1 MIEINLVPDVKQEL
15 IHARMVRSAVIS
27 GAIIAIIAAAALVA
41 VLAIYVFGVQTVRS
55 AVADSA
61 IKSGSEKLANVS
73 DLSKILTI
81 QNQLTKMSA
90 LNDNKKIDSRV
101 FDLLQAI
108 IPPAPNEVQ
117 VSSLVVDATAGTIT
131 FEGQTPGYPSLE
143 AFKKT
148 IGAAN
153 VRFKDSTGTQTD
165 VVLASNLSIS
175 NVSYG
180 EDASG
185 AKVLRFTVSFTYAPE
200 LFSPASIDPTIILVN
215 GGNVTDSYIGIP
227 KSIFTDRA
235 TDTTGGSQ

>member
-15 IHARMVRSAVIS
+15 IRARMVRSAVIS
-27 GAIIAIIAAAALVA
+27 GAIIAIIAAAALVV
-41 VLAIYVFGVQTVRS
+41 VLAIYVFGVQTVRN
-55 AVADSA
+55 AVADAS
-61 IKSGSEKLANVS
+61 IKSGSDKLAKVD

-90 LNDNKKIDSRV
+90 LNDSKKVDSRI

-117 VSSLVVDATAGTIT
+117 VSSLAIDATAGSIT
-131 FEGQTPGYPSLE
+131 FEGQTPSYPSLE

-153 VRFKDSTGTQTD
+153 VRFKDADGKQTD
-165 VVLASNLSIS
+165 VVLATNLSIS

-180 EDASG
+180 EDATG

-200 LFSPASIDPTIILVN
+200 LFSPGTTDPTIVLIN
-215 GGNVTDSYIGIP
+215 GGNVTDSYLGIP

-235 TDTTGGSQ
+235 TDAGSTN

>member
-27 GAIIAIIAAAALVA
+27 GAIIAIIAAAALVV
-41 VLAIYVFGVQTVRS
+41 VLAIYVFGVQTVRG
-55 AVADSA
+55 AVADAA
-61 IKSGSEKLANVS
+61 IKDGSAKLAKVD

-90 LNDNKKIDSRV
+90 LNDDKKIDSRV

-108 IPPAPNEVQ
+108 IPPSPNEVQ

-153 VRFKDSTGTQTD
+153 VRFKDSDQQTD
-165 VVLASNLSIS
+165 VVLATNLSIS

-185 AKVLRFTVSFTYAPE
+185 SKVLRFTVSFTYAPE
-200 LFSPASIDPTIILVN
+200 LFSPQSVDPTIVLIN

-235 TDTTGGSQ
+235 ADAGDSK

>member
-15 IHARMVRSAVIS
+15 IRARMARSAVIS
-27 GAIIAIIAAAALVA
+27 GAIIAIIAAAGLVV
-41 VLAIYVFGVQTVRS
+41 VLSIYVFGVQTVRG
-55 AVADSA
+55 AVADTA
-61 IKSGSEKLANVS
+61 IKNGSDKLAAVS

-90 LNDNKKIDSRV
+90 LNDAKNVDSRV

-108 IPPAPNEVQ
+108 IPPAPNQVQ

-131 FEGQTPGYPSLE
+131 FEGQTPSYPSLE

-148 IGAAN
+148 IGVAN
-153 VRFKDSTGTQTD
+153 VRFKDANAKQTD

-180 EDASG
+180 QDASG

-200 LFSPASIDPTIILVN
+200 LFSPGTIDPTIVLIN
-215 GGNVTDSYIGIP
+215 GGNVTDSYLGIP
-227 KSIFTDRA
+227 KSIFADRA
-235 TDTTGGSQ
+235 TDTGVTH